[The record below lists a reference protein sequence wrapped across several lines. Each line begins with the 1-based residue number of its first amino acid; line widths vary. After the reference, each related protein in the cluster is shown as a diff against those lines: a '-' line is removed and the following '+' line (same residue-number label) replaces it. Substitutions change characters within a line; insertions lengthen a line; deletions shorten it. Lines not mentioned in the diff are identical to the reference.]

1 MKTKTRTMVESA
13 ILIAASIILSF
24 IKIYEAPLGGS
35 VTLFSM
41 VPLMIIS
48 IRHGLGWGLGS
59 AFIFSIFKLWMGAGN
74 FAYVPTIVG
83 IIVVILLDYIVAYTS
98 IRLAGIFCKLKFTK
112 NEKTNLTVTTFCGV
126 LFACIVR
133 FASHFVNG
141 SVVWYEITKN
151 GDWNEYV
158 HTVGMWLYSFVYNI
172 TYLGPETVMTI
183 IAVPVIVTVLGIMK
197 KQSTKYPT
205 FFEEESRQR
214 TF

>member
-1 MKTKTRTMVESA
+1 MVECA
-13 ILIAASIILSF
+13 ILIAAAVILSF

-48 IRHGLGWGLGS
+48 VRHGLGWGIGS
-59 AFIFSIFKLWMGAGN
+59 AFIFSLFKLWMGAGN
-74 FAYVPTIVG
+74 FAYVPTVVG
-83 IIVVILLDYIVAYTS
+83 IIVVFFLDYIVPYSA
-98 IRLAGIFCKLKFTK
+98 IGLAGVFRKVRLSK
-112 NEKTNLTVTTFCGV
+112 NEKTNMTVTTVLGV

-133 FASHFVNG
+133 FLSHFVNG

-172 TYLGPETVMTI
+172 TYLGPETVMTLV
-183 IAVPVIVTVLGIMK
+183 AVPAIVTVLGVMK
-197 KQSTKYPT
+197 KHTAKN
-205 FFEEESRQR
+205 
-214 TF
+214 

>member
-1 MKTKTRTMVESA
+1 MKNKTRTMVESA

-74 FAYVPTIVG
+74 FAYVPTVVG

-98 IRLAGIFCKLKFTK
+98 IGLAGIFRKLKFTK

-133 FASHFVNG
+133 FTSHFVNG

-172 TYLGPETVMTI
+172 TYLGPETVMTLV
-183 IAVPVIVTVLGIMK
+183 AVPVIVTVLGIMK
-197 KQSTKYPT
+197 KQSTK
-205 FFEEESRQR
+205 
-214 TF
+214 